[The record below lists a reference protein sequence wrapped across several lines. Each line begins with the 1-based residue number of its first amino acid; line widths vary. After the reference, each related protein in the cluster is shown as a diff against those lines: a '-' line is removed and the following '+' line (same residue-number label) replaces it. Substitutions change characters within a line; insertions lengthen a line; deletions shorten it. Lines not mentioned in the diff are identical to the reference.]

1 MSIIAALFDKS
12 VQGYVDA
19 FKAADKTSD
28 AMKNAIKDWFNL
40 YYQKEPTKD
49 EDPCQQIPYTIVR
62 KLTKTVFSEYTASAA
77 KEDKFISNVLATL
90 NAKKKRAMEM
100 ALIGGEC
107 LLKPIP
113 LVKFKKSWRWT
124 VVMRPNILVFA
135 RDPEGNMTDIGTAE
149 HTTYGNSYYTLMER
163 RTVDE
168 NGYLTIRNSLYRS
181 DSQSEIGVPVSLKA
195 LPQYENL
202 PDVYTFQVPIHSVG
216 LVTVKTPVANCVDGS
231 HDGVSVYAAAVG
243 LIHNINRNE
252 AQLNTEFSNGESRV
266 FVSEDLLKRKKDG
279 RKVIDDHVF
288 VGLNDDPES
297 VGMTIFSPELRDAS
311 FHARKQEY
319 LRNAESIIGLKRG
332 LLSEVEAQERTA
344 KEITSSEGDYNLTI
358 IDFQEMWASAVKE
371 AVRLCGILGQLY
383 KVPGAHEVLDDDV
396 SIDWGNGILYDE
408 DKVWAD
414 YLDMVSRG
422 MLKPEIALGW
432 RFGMPTETEKDLAAI
447 RAKYMPGAEEL
458 TEDEDEGDE

>member
-1 MSIIAALFDKS
+1 MSIFAALFDKS

-28 AMKNAIKDWFNL
+28 AMKKAIMDWFDL
-40 YYQKEPTKD
+40 YFQKEPTKN

-77 KEDKFISNVLATL
+77 KEDEFISSVLATL
-90 NAKKKRAMEM
+90 DAKKKTAMEM

-107 LLKPIP
+107 LLKPVP
-113 LVKFKKSWRWT
+113 LVKAKSWRWT

-135 RDPEGNMTDIGTAE
+135 RDSEGHMTDIGTAE
-149 HTTYGNSYYTLMER
+149 HTAYGDSYYTLLER

-168 NGYLTIRNSLYRS
+168 NGYLTIQNRLYRS
-181 DSQSEIGVPVSLKA
+181 DNQNALGTPVPLSA
-195 LPQYENL
+195 LPQYAEL
-202 PDVYTFQVPIHSVG
+202 PDTYTFQVPIHSVG

-252 AQLNTEFSNGESRV
+252 AQINAEFSNGESRV

-279 RKVIDDHVF
+279 RKTIEDHVF

-297 VGMTIFSPELRDAS
+297 VGMTIFSPELREQS
-311 FHARKQEY
+311 FLARKQEY
-319 LRNAESIIGLKRG
+319 LRNCESIIGLKRG

-358 IDFQEMWASAVKE
+358 IDFQEMWESAVKE
-371 AVRLCGILGQLY
+371 AVRLCGVLGQLY
-383 KVPGAHEVLDDDV
+383 KVPGAHEVQDDDV

-422 MLKPEIALGW
+422 LLKPEIALGW
-432 RFGMPTETEKDLAAI
+432 RFGMPTETEEDLAAI
-447 RAKYMPGAEEL
+447 RAKYMPAAEDL
-458 TEDEDEGDE
+458 TEDEGDE